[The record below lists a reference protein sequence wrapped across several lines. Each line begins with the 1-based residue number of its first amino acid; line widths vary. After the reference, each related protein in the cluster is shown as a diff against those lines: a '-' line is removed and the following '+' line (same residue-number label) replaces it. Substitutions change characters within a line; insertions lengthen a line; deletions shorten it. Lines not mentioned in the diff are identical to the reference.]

1 MFSNFD
7 IFCKRFL
14 WRRYRKFWKCDFF
27 LHLVHSYVQVSFR
40 GSGRRWEE
48 KISLKMLKVESLHT
62 TAETVRSWPQR
73 HYDGIVMTFYG
84 RFVDF
89 DKFSQIGTTVFLLA
103 LNTFP
108 FLLYSLCKALN
119 SWFWTDFNSSTK
131 RYNVILEPNIL
142 KPNVSIEN
150 FEFKLKYFMLQIRSF
165 KKINILLLRT
175 TIFET
180 LFVLWLVLR
189 REAL

>member
-1 MFSNFD
+1 MEKISKILKIWFFS
-7 IFCKRFL
+7 
-14 WRRYRKFWKCDFF
+14 Y
-27 LHLVHSYVQVSFR
+27 LVHSYVEVSFR

-119 SWFWTDFNSSTK
+119 SWFWTDFNSSTE
-131 RYNVILEPNIL
+131 RYNVILEPNIV